1 MIKNIRLAILTAFA
15 LLGCVSENSDT
26 MNSKK
31 FVHILQDI
39 QGEMCQSDEIASQL
53 SLLQMHEFIVRK
65 TDNQTTCETYGK
77 INDGVFCSIESIGG
91 GESNCVIGLNK
102 RPNDFGKPFE
112 PAHTPVFKSI
122 SLLVNEVL

>member
-1 MIKNIRLAILTAFA
+1 MIKEMGLAMLTAFA
-15 LLGCVSENSDT
+15 LLGCASDSSDT
-26 MNSKK
+26 MNDKK

-53 SLLQMHEFIVRK
+53 SLLEMHEFVVRK
-65 TDNQTTCETYGK
+65 TDNETTCETYGK
-77 INDGVFCSIESIGG
+77 IDDGFFCSIESIGG

-102 RPNDFGKPFE
+102 RINDFSKPFE
-112 PAHTPVFKSI
+112 PEHIPVFKSI